1 MRCPNERSVNHD
13 ILDGSG
19 RVGESE
25 GVGVGEI
32 GGGWPVGVAHLWL
45 ELAMAVADEARPIGE

>member
-13 ILDGSG
+13 ILDGS
-19 RVGESE
+19 RSVGERE
-25 GVGVGEI
+25 GVCKS